1 MAVAA
6 DRGLRH
12 PAVPAGRP
20 ALAWGL
26 SRRRVP
32 GRAIWEGLV
41 LLPLVL
47 PPTVLGYYL
56 LTTLGAQS
64 RVARGYHRLTGRDL
78 HVVFTW
84 QGATLA
90 ACIVSLPLLVRAAQ
104 ASFAA
109 LDKDLLDAARVF
121 GASETQVFRLI
132 ALPLARRGVW
142 AGLGLA
148 FARAL
153 GDFGATLMVG
163 GSIPGQT
170 RTLPIVVYDAYNAG
184 DERLGGPAGR
194 PAFRRL
200 PPVCP
205 ARLGSRTARVKAVSW
220 MPALIPIPPRSSRR
234 RGER

>member
-1 MAVAA
+1 MPAEALVALWLSLRIA
-6 DRGLRH
+6 TCATLLSLVIGL
-12 PAVPAGRP
+12 P
-20 ALAWGL
+20 LAWGL
-26 SRRRVP
+26 SRRR
-32 GRAIWEGLV
+32 GAYRAVWEGLI

-64 RVARGYHRLTGRDL
+64 RVALAYHTLTGRDL

-90 ACIVSLPLLVRAAQ
+90 ACIVSLPLLVRTVQ

-109 LDKDLLDAARVF
+109 LENDLLDAARVF
-121 GASETQVFRLI
+121 GASEAQVFRLI
-132 ALPLARRGVW
+132 VLPLARRGLF
-142 AGLGLA
+142 AGTGLA

-184 DERLGGPAGR
+184 DERLAG
-194 PAFRRL
+194 L
-200 PPVCP
+200 LVIVLSGVC
-205 ARLGSRTARVKAVSW
+205 LLF
-220 MPALIPIPPRSSRR
+220 ALSAAALEKRA
-234 RGER
+234 